1 MWKVNNIDGEEGRDE
16 AHWEKYNSDKREDH
30 NGLALSGRILCLVA
44 LESSFERIGVLLFQ
58 VEYLREVSVD
68 TLSLLIH
75 PRQVHH
81 GEINRVLLLAYLVDQ
96 LSSFC
101 VVRDAA
107 CVL

>member
-1 MWKVNNIDGEEGRDE
+1 VWKVNNIDGEEGRYE
-16 AHWEKYNSDKREDH
+16 AHWEEYNSDKGEDH
-30 NGLALSGRILCLVA
+30 NCLALSGRILCLVA